1 MRLIVQQRACPANL
15 IKLLLHVDSYHGRN
29 IIPDGP
35 FSAVAAVHRAAFSL
49 YVAGGNRRRD
59 FGMDQRFRMADTDA
73 HSAAVLH
80 LATSFTFLPITH
92 IYRG

>member
-15 IKLLLHVDSYHGRN
+15 IKLRLHVYSYHGRN
-29 IIPDGP
+29 LIPDGS
-35 FSAVAAVHRAAFSL
+35 FSAIAAVHRAAFSL

-59 FGMDQRFRMADTDA
+59 FGMDQRFRMADTYA
-73 HSAAVLH
+73 HSAPVLH
-80 LATSFTFLPITH
+80 LAASLTFLPITY

>member
-29 IIPDGP
+29 LIPDGS
-35 FSAVAAVHRAAFSL
+35 FSAIAAVHRAAFSL

-73 HSAAVLH
+73 YSPAVLH
-80 LATSFTFLPITH
+80 LAAGFTFLAITH